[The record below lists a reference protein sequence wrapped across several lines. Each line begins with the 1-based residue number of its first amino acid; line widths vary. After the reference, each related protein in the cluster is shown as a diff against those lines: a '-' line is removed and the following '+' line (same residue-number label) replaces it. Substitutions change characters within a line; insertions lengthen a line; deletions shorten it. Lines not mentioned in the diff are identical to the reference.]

1 MDSKGRI
8 NKSTKPSVKL
18 LTLPT
23 ETREK
28 TKMSSFDINSNEKQE
43 ITMPDLNNRKKLIL
57 FISDKNKF
65 FFKSHFDNKGTKKFL
80 NDKEE
85 AMKKI
90 EINENIENDKYKSG
104 KLVDNNL
111 KFKKMKSFGIVLKK
125 NKIAKEESI
134 KTKKKRN
141 NNKSTK
147 FLSGLAENKTLK
159 MKKQFEDFDL
169 DESPKWETHSPDID
183 NERRKSLNNENNNN
197 KNNDKKE
204 NNNKK
209 KEKNDVKNEKYK
221 KSKFLN
227 LKYKINIDKS
237 LNSIETVDSKLFNNK
252 TEYENYKKFATKDDM
267 KILEDIL
274 CELNV
279 NKK

>member
-1 MDSKGRI
+1 M
-8 NKSTKPSVKL
+8 

-28 TKMSSFDINSNEKQE
+28 TKMSSFEINSSEKQE

-65 FFKSHFDNKGTKKFL
+65 FFKSYFDNKGTKKFL

-90 EINENIENDKYKSG
+90 EMNENIENDKYKSD
-104 KLVDNNL
+104 KLVDNNI
-111 KFKKMKSFGIVLKK
+111 KFKKMKSVGIALKK

-134 KTKKKRN
+134 KKKKKRN
-141 NNKSTK
+141 KNKSTK
-147 FLSGLAENKTLK
+147 FLSGFAENKTIK

-169 DESPKWETHSPDID
+169 DESPKCEPHSPDND
-183 NERRKSLNNENNNN
+183 KKRRKSLNNLNNND

-204 NNNKK
+204 NNNEK
-209 KEKNDVKNEKYK
+209 KEKNNVKNEKYK
-221 KSKFLN
+221 KSKNLN
-227 LKYKINIDKS
+227 LKYNTNIDKS

-252 TEYENYKKFATKDDM
+252 TEYENYKKFATKGDM
-267 KILEDIL
+267 TILEDIL